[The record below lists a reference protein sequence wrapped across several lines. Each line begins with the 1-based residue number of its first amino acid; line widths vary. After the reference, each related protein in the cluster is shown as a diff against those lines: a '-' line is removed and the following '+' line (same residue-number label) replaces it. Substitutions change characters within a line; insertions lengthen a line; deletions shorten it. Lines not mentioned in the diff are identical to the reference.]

1 MGLKRP
7 IFVATNNH
15 ELREMMTEGLLISRC
30 KAGERQ
36 ALDQLYQ
43 QYKPQ
48 LLNICKQYT
57 NEASVAEDLLHDAFV
72 VILTS
77 LDKLRSDDKVEAWM
91 TSIVR
96 NVGYHYRE
104 HLAKEQA
111 TLQQIKIEN
120 EGATA
125 TILSPDY
132 EQLQKLVSQLPQ
144 GYQQVFRLSVFE
156 GLSHQE
162 ISQLLGIAPHSSS
175 SQLSHAKRMLQ
186 ALIKQSWVLILLLI
200 AIPTAVWKLMQSEE
214 SGKGEDSQSAMVT
227 SPNPSCRRG
236 NRAEIP
242 TKIQENTAEVPSK
255 IQGNTTEISSKMQG
269 NMAEIPTKTQGNMVT
284 SRIVTH
290 VLPLQGELEEV
301 TDSIPYY
308 IIKNQIDT
316 LTETAQQELEMRS
329 EKFLDEP
336 SGKAER
342 EVRGERNVSV
352 ADSREES
359 NLSPLTSHHSP
370 LISSW
375 DIRLAYNGQM
385 GQRDDYLAATTIGKG
400 SFDAASNG
408 PIPAEYGYDNWIG
421 YNDYLNNSPLVSD
434 DAETRSLMN
443 IAAQN
448 CAIND
453 GMMEAHY
460 EHHLPVTI
468 QLMFT
473 SHLSPLTSHL
483 YIETGLSYTRLSSTI
498 KTGSSEAYIQ
508 ERQRLHYLGIPL
520 RLGWQWYSKA
530 HLSLY
535 SSAGAMLELPI
546 RGLSDINHIDNG
558 ISTYQKEETLS
569 VPCQWSTTLGLG
581 LQYDITPHLGIYLE
595 PSLQYFF
602 DDGSDLKTYRTEHP
616 FSVTLPLGIR
626 FRW

>member
-1 MGLKRP
+1 MELETGL
-7 IFVATNNH
+7 T
-15 ELREMMTEGLLISRC
+15 ELIKGQLISRC

-36 ALDQLYQ
+36 ALDLLYQ
-43 QYKPQ
+43 EYKPQ

-57 NEASVAEDLLHDAFV
+57 NDDSVAEDLLHDAFV

-77 LDKLRSDDKVEAWM
+77 LDKLRSDDKLESWM

-111 TLQQIKIEN
+111 TLQQIKKES
-120 EGATA
+120 EGAMD

-132 EQLQKLVSQLPQ
+132 EQLQALVSQLPQ

-162 ISQLLGIAPHSSS
+162 ISRLLGIAPHSSS

-186 ALIKQSWVLILLLI
+186 TLIKQSWVLILLLI
-200 AIPTAVWKLMQSEE
+200 AIPTAVWKLMQKEE
-214 SGKGEDSQSAMVT
+214 PGKGEDSHSTIVT

-236 NRAEIP
+236 N
-242 TKIQENTAEVPSK
+242 
-255 IQGNTTEISSKMQG
+255 TTEI
-269 NMAEIPTKTQGNMVT
+269 P
-284 SRIVTH
+284 TH
-290 VLPLQGELEEV
+290 VLPLQGEIEEV

-308 IIKNQIDT
+308 IIKEQIDT
-316 LTETAQQELEMRS
+316 LTETAQKVPQVEERQQDTQIDQQLPSLPPIE
-329 EKFLDEP
+329 EP
-336 SGKAER
+336 VYRAS
-342 EVRGERNVSV
+342 
-352 ADSREES
+352 
-359 NLSPLTSHHSP
+359 TSSK
-370 LISSW
+370 SSAW

-400 SFDAASNG
+400 SFDATSNG
-408 PIPAEYGYDNWIG
+408 PIPAEHAYDNWIG
-421 YNDYLNNSPLVSD
+421 YNDYLNNSPYVSD

-448 CAIND
+448 CAING

-468 QLMFT
+468 QLM
-473 SHLSPLTSHL
+473 LSRPLSKRL
-483 YIETGLSYTRLSSTI
+483 SFETGLSYTKLSSTI

-520 RLGWQWYSKA
+520 RLGWQWFSKA

-546 RGLSDINHIDNG
+546 RGMSDINHIDNG
-558 ISTYQKEETLS
+558 ISTYHSEASLS

-581 LQYDITPHLGIYLE
+581 LQYDFTPHLGIYLE

-602 DDGSDLKTYRTEHP
+602 NDGSDLKTYRTEHP

>member
-1 MGLKRP
+1 MD
-7 IFVATNNH
+7 ISQ
-15 ELREMMTEGLLISRC
+15 LISKY

-36 ALDQLYQ
+36 AWGLLYQ

-48 LLNICKQYT
+48 LLSICKQYT
-57 NEASVAEDLLHDAFV
+57 NDDSVAEDLLHDAFV
-72 VILTS
+72 VILAS
-77 LDKLRSDDKVEAWM
+77 LDKLRSDDKLESWM
-91 TSIVR
+91 NSIVR

-111 TLQQIKIEN
+111 TLQQIQKEN
-120 EGATA
+120 EGAMA
-125 TILSPDY
+125 TIPSPDY
-132 EQLQKLVSQLPQ
+132 EQLQALVSQLPQ

-200 AIPTAVWKLMQSEE
+200 AIPTAVWKLLQKEGPDNKPTAATPKPHEPQPEPIVETPHDLPVYASV
-214 SGKGEDSQSAMVT
+214 SKK
-227 SPNPSCRRG
+227 PSSHSVRYQTE
-236 NRAEIP
+236 AV
-242 TKIQENTAEVPSK
+242 IQP
-255 IQGNTTEISSKMQG
+255 
-269 NMAEIPTKTQGNMVT
+269 
-284 SRIVTH
+284 
-290 VLPLQGELEEV
+290 
-301 TDSIPYY
+301 DSIPYY
-308 IIKNQIDT
+308 DT
-316 LTETAQQELEMRS
+316 KKETEDMAQETGEEKQETGEKSLENVEMTVPQTS
-329 EKFLDEP
+329 PDKHHYTP
-336 SGKAER
+336 SIQTR
-342 EVRGERNVSV
+342 PS
-352 ADSREES
+352 
-359 NLSPLTSHHSP
+359 
-370 LISSW
+370 SSW
-375 DIRLAYNGQM
+375 DIRLAYNGQI

-400 SFDAASNG
+400 SFDATSNS
-408 PIPAEYGYDNWIG
+408 PIPTEHAYDNWIS
-421 YNDYLNNSPLVSD
+421 YNYYLNNSPYVLD

-448 CAIND
+448 CAINS
-453 GMMEAHY
+453 GMMEARY
-460 EHHLPVTI
+460 EHQLPVTI
-468 QLMFT
+468 QLM
-473 SHLSPLTSHL
+473 LSRPLSKRL
-483 YIETGLSYTRLSSTI
+483 SFETGLSYTKLSSTI

-546 RGLSDINHIDNG
+546 RGLSDINHVSDG
-558 ISTYQKEETLS
+558 ISTYHSEASLS

-581 LQYDITPHLGIYLE
+581 LQYDFTPHLGLYLE

-602 DDGSDLKTYRTEHP
+602 DDSSDLKTYRTEHP
-616 FSVTLPLGIR
+616 FSIALPLGIR

>member
-1 MGLKRP
+1 MELETGL
-7 IFVATNNH
+7 T
-15 ELREMMTEGLLISRC
+15 ELTKGQLISNC

-36 ALDQLYQ
+36 AMDLLYQ
-43 QYKPQ
+43 QYKSQ

-57 NEASVAEDLLHDAFV
+57 NDDSVAEDLLHDAFV

-77 LDKLRSDDKVEAWM
+77 LDKLRSDNKLESWM

-96 NVGYHYRE
+96 NVGYHYHE

-111 TLQQIKIEN
+111 ALQQIKKEN
-120 EGATA
+120 ESATA

-200 AIPTAVWKLMQSEE
+200 AIPTAIWKLLQKEE
-214 SGKGEDSQSAMVT
+214 SGNGKDSHSMVLT

-236 NRAEIP
+236 NTAEIP
-242 TKIQENTAEVPSK
+242 TERQK
-255 IQGNTTEISSKMQG
+255 
-269 NMAEIPTKTQGNMVT
+269 NMVT
-284 SRIVTH
+284 SRITTH
-290 VLPLQGELEEV
+290 ILPLQGEVEEV
-301 TDSIPYY
+301 TDSISYY
-308 IIKNQIDT
+308 IVRKQIDT
-316 LTETAQQELEMRS
+316 LTETAQEIPQEKESQRDTLIYQQLPPLPSQE
-329 EKFLDEP
+329 EP
-336 SGKAER
+336 RYMTDAKTKPS
-342 EVRGERNVSV
+342 
-352 ADSREES
+352 
-359 NLSPLTSHHSP
+359 TS
-370 LISSW
+370 W
-375 DIRLAYNGQM
+375 NIRLAYNGQM
-385 GQRDDYLAATTIGKG
+385 RQRDDYLAATTIGKG
-400 SFDAASNG
+400 SFDAASNS
-408 PIPAEYGYDNWIG
+408 PIPEEHGYDNWIG
-421 YNDYLNNSPLVSD
+421 YNDYLNNSPYVSD

-448 CAIND
+448 CAING
-453 GMMEAHY
+453 GMMEANY
-460 EHHLPVTI
+460 EHQLPITI
-468 QLMFT
+468 QVLL
-473 SHLSPLTSHL
+473 SRQLSKHLSF
-483 YIETGLSYTRLSSTI
+483 ETGLSYTRLSSTI

-508 ERQRLHYLGIPL
+508 ERQRLHYLGVPL

-535 SSAGAMLELPI
+535 SSAGVMLELPI
-546 RGLSDINHIDNG
+546 RGMSDINHISNG
-558 ISTYQKEETLS
+558 VSTYHSEASLN
-569 VPCQWSTTLGLG
+569 VPYQFSTTLGLG
-581 LQYDITPHLGIYLE
+581 LQYDFTPHLGIYLE